1 MPKKRFSDEQIAFAL
16 RQAEAGT
23 TVGEICRKMGI
34 AEATF
39 YRWKKVYAGM
49 GVSEIRRLKQLE
61 DENGKLKRLV
71 ADLTLDKTMLQ
82 DALPKKVVKPVR
94 RREVVRH
101 YQDVFEV
108 SERRAC
114 NAMGFGRASHR
125 YQSRRDPAVE
135 LRMRLKEL
143 AESRVRYGY
152 RRLHIL
158 LQREGWQVNH
168 KRLYRLYCEE
178 GLSIRT
184 RSPKRRRACRYR
196 SGRSNADGMN
206 DVWAMDFMSDRLFD
220 EKPFRILTIVDCFTR
235 EALATSART
244 NFRAYQVIDE
254 LDRLAR
260 IRGKPRSIRSDN
272 GPEFAGR
279 LLDQWAYLN
288 KVELDFS
295 RPGQPTDNAYIEAF
309 NSRLRQE
316 CLNASWFL
324 SMDDARTRI
333 NSWRTDYNETRPHSS
348 LGNLTPN
355 EFTAQLKET
364 RKVA

>member
-16 RQAEAGT
+16 RRAEAGT

-71 ADLTLDKTMLQ
+71 ADLTLDKSMLQ
-82 DALPKKVVKPVR
+82 EALRKKVVKPVR

-101 YQDVFEV
+101 YQEVFEV

-114 NAMGFGRASHR
+114 RAMGFGRASHR
-125 YQSRRDPAVE
+125 YQSRRDPEVE

-158 LQREGWQVNH
+158 QQREGWHVNH
-168 KRLYRLYCEE
+168 KRRYRLYCEE

-184 RSPKRRRACRYR
+184 LSSKRRRACRYR
-196 SGRSNADGMN
+196 SGLAVADGMN
-206 DVWAMDFMSDRLFD
+206 DDWAMDFMSDRLFD

-235 EALATSART
+235 EALATAART
-244 NFRAYQVIDE
+244 RFRAYQVIGE

-260 IRGKPRSIRSDN
+260 IRGKPRSIRVDN

-295 RPGQPTDNAYIEAF
+295 RPGKPTGNAYIEAL

-324 SMDDARTRI
+324 FMEDARTRI
-333 NSWRTDYNETRPHSS
+333 NSWKDDYNETRPHSS
-348 LGNLTPN
+348 LGNLTPS
-355 EFTAQLKET
+355 EFATQLNET

>member
-1 MPKKRFSDEQIAFAL
+1 M
-16 RQAEAGT
+16 
-23 TVGEICRKMGI
+23 
-34 AEATF
+34 
-39 YRWKKVYAGM
+39 
-49 GVSEIRRLKQLE
+49 
-61 DENGKLKRLV
+61 
-71 ADLTLDKTMLQ
+71 
-82 DALPKKVVKPVR
+82 KPVR
-94 RREVVRH
+94 RREVIRH
-101 YQDVFEV
+101 YQDVFQV

-125 YQSRRDPAVE
+125 YQSRRDTEVA

-152 RRLHIL
+152 RRLHVL
-158 LQREGWQVNH
+158 LQREGWCVNH

-184 RSPKRRRACRYR
+184 RSPKRRRSCRYR
-196 SGRSNADGMN
+196 SGRSKVGAMN

-220 EKPFRILTIVDCFTR
+220 GKPFRILTIVDCYTR

-260 IRGKPRSIRSDN
+260 IRGRPRNIRVDN
-272 GPEFAGR
+272 GPEFTGR

-295 RPGQPTDNAYIEAF
+295 RPGKPTDNAYIEAF
-309 NSRLRQE
+309 NSRVRQE

-324 SMDDARTRI
+324 SMADARNRI
-333 NSWRTDYNETRPHSS
+333 NEWRTDYNENRPHSS
-348 LGNLTPN
+348 LGNLTPSD
-355 EFTAQLKET
+355 FAAQLNPT